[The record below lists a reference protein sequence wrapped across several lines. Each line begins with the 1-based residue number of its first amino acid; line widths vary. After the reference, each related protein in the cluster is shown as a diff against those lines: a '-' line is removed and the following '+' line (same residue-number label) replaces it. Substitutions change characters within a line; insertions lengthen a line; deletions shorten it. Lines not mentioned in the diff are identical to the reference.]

1 MNISQ
6 ALKEKNKK
14 AAHLKKLVERF
25 NSSNVAEDG
34 VEKNYSAKTTLDDIN
49 ATVSGLV
56 NLKTAIHKAS
66 APVRDKI
73 FKLSELKGLAL
84 QIAYTPT
91 TASVIRNRT
100 TGDIIQTYKPEIDT
114 KAHEAILKG
123 YSDEID
129 KIQEELDAFN
139 HTTSV

>member
-1 MNISQ
+1 MNIAQ

-14 AAHLKKLVERF
+14 AAHLKKLVDRF
-25 NSSNVAEDG
+25 NQNNVGEDG
-34 VEKNYSAKTTLDDIN
+34 VEKNYSSKATLDEIN
-49 ATVSGLV
+49 AQLSALV

-73 FKLSELKGLAL
+73 FKLSELKGLSTQL
-84 QIAYTPT
+84 AYTPT
-91 TASVIRNRT
+91 QASVIRNRT
-100 TGDIIQTYKPEIDT
+100 TGDIIQTNKPEIDT

-129 KIQEELDAFN
+129 TIQQELDSFN

>member
-14 AAHLKKLVERF
+14 VAHLKKLIERF
-25 NSSNVAEDG
+25 NGNNVVEDG
-34 VEKNYSAKTTLDDIN
+34 IARNYSPKTTLDEIN
-49 ATVSGLV
+49 AQISAVV

-73 FKLSELKGLAL
+73 FKLSELKGLSQ

-91 TASVIRNRT
+91 QPSVVRNRT
-100 TGDIIQTYKPEIDT
+100 TGDIVAKHTPEIDT

>member
-1 MNISQ
+1 MNIAQ

-25 NSSNVAEDG
+25 NTNNVGEDG
-34 VEKNYSAKTTLDDIN
+34 VEKNYSSKATLDEIN
-49 ATVSGLV
+49 GAVSALV

-73 FKLSELKGLAL
+73 FKLSELKGLSQ

-91 TASVIRNRT
+91 QASVIRNRT
-100 TGDIIQTYKPEIDT
+100 TGDIIQKNTPEIDT
-114 KAHEAILKG
+114 KAHETILKG